1 MASTLLAGSLAPKRP
16 LGTLICWSEVLAG
29 LALLPLL
36 VRSPWA
42 AILAMALHGFF
53 TAPLTVWALTLRME
67 FIPPPLRGRTFA
79 LLRMLIQGAGPA
91 GSLLAGM
98 LLPLVGLRVMVVLAA
113 AIAGGG
119 SCRLPGADATH
130 RWPTR
135 QTG

>member
-1 MASTLLAGSLAPKRP
+1 MASALLAGSLAPKRP

-53 TAPLTVWALTLRME
+53 TAPLTVWAQ
-67 FIPPPLRGRTFA
+67 A
-79 LLRMLIQGAGPA
+79 LRMLIQGAGPA

-119 SCRLPGADATH
+119 NCRLPGEDATH